1 MQANRPNVATT
12 PERPPKIELVLPDSA
27 LIETIEVAVIGTGP
41 AGLMAAE
48 KLSAAGHQV
57 VLFDAMPTPGRKFL
71 MAGRG
76 GLNLTHSEPLPSFV
90 KHYGAEEARFRRL
103 LMHFSASDVRAW
115 ADALGGDTFIGSS
128 GRIFPRAMKAS
139 ALLRAW
145 LNRLGT
151 QHVTLR
157 LRQRWLGWQDDALAF
172 RDATGLVRQ
181 VRAKATILALG
192 GASWPKL
199 GSDGFWQEWL
209 QAKGVA
215 VHQLVSSNC
224 GIDIAWSAYFREHFA
239 GQPLKSVAIDIGK
252 ERRRGEVILTDYG
265 IEGGPVYAMSPI
277 IRRLL
282 ATEGSAVLS
291 LDLKPD
297 LSLEQL
303 AQRLIARRHGQSLS
317 QFLKK
322 DLHLPAPSYAL
333 LREANAAEAE
343 SEMPDDPMILAR
355 RLKSLPL
362 TITGMQPVERAI
374 SSAGGISFDAI
385 DEHFMLRA
393 LPGVFACGEML
404 DWEAPTGGYLL
415 QGCFATAVAAAAGVH
430 KFLQD

>member
-1 MQANRPNVATT
+1 
-12 PERPPKIELVLPDSA
+12 
-27 LIETIEVAVIGTGP
+27 
-41 AGLMAAE
+41 MAAE

-57 VLFDAMPTPGRKFL
+57 VIFDAMPTPGRKFL

-90 KHYGAEEARFRRL
+90 KHYGTEEARFRRL
-103 LMHFSASDVRAW
+103 LTSYSASDVRAW

-157 LRQRWLGWQDDALAF
+157 LRRRWLGWQDDALVF
-172 RDATGLVRQ
+172 RDATGGIQR

-199 GSDGFWQEWL
+199 GSDGLWQEWL
-209 QAKGVA
+209 QAKGVE
-215 VHQLVSSNC
+215 VHPLVSSNC
-224 GIDIAWSAYFREHFA
+224 GVDIAWSAYFREHFA

-252 ERRRGEVILTDYG
+252 ERRRGEIMLTAYG
-265 IEGGPVYAMSPI
+265 IEGGPVYALSPI
-277 IRRLL
+277 IRQLL
-282 ATEGSAVLS
+282 ATDGSVPIA

-297 LSLEQL
+297 LSIEQL
-303 AQRLIARRHGQSLS
+303 AQRLVARRHGQSLS

-343 SEMPDDPMILAR
+343 SDMPDNPMILAR

-362 TITGMQPVERAI
+362 TISGMQPLERAI
-374 SSAGGISFDAI
+374 SSAGGISFAAI

-393 LPGVFACGEML
+393 VPGVFACGEML

-415 QGCFATAVAAAAGVH
+415 QGCFATAVAAAVGAH
-430 KFLQD
+430 KFLQG